1 MRAPISVV
9 IPTLNVAGLLPGAAE
24 ALMAGVTEGVIGE
37 LIVSDGGSGDG
48 TLDVARALGAE
59 IVEGPAGRGGQIA
72 RGVAIARGRWVL
84 ILHADTHLSAHWV
97 EAALRHMA
105 EHEGEAGYFRLVF
118 RASGVAPKLVAFGA
132 NVRSRVFG
140 LPYGDQGLLVARSV
154 LDSVG
159 GVPDIALMEDVVL
172 ARALKGRLR
181 MLEAEAQTS
190 AARYLAEGWVRRVMR
205 NLWTL
210 ARYLLGAR
218 PDALV
223 RGYEARR

>member
-9 IPTLNVAGLLPGAAE
+9 IPTLNVAGLLPGTAH

-37 LIVSDGGSGDG
+37 LIVSDGGSDDG

-72 RGVAIARGRWVL
+72 RGVAVARGRWVL
-84 ILHADTHLSAHWV
+84 VLHADTHLSAHWV

-105 EHEGEAGYFRLVF
+105 EHAGEAGYFRLVF
-118 RASGVAPKLVAFGA
+118 RAAGVAPKLVAFGA

-159 GVPDIALMEDVVL
+159 GVPDVALMEDVVL

-210 ARYLLGAR
+210 ARYLAGAR

>member
-72 RGVAIARGRWVL
+72 RGVAVARGRWVL
-84 ILHADTHLSAHWV
+84 VLHADTHLSAHWV

-118 RASGVAPKLVAFGA
+118 RAAGVAPKLVALGA
-132 NVRSRVFG
+132 NLRSRVFG
-140 LPYGDQGLLVARSV
+140 LPYGDQGLLVSRSV

-159 GVPDIALMEDVVL
+159 GVPDVALMEDVVL

>member
-9 IPTLNVAGLLPGAAE
+9 IPTLNAAGLLPGTAE

-37 LIVSDGGSGDG
+37 LIVSDGGSVDG
-48 TLDVARALGAE
+48 TLEVARALGAE
-59 IVEGPAGRGGQIA
+59 IVEGPSGRGGQIA
-72 RGVAIARGRWVL
+72 RGVAVARGSWVL

-105 EHEGEAGYFRLVF
+105 EHGDAAGYFRLVF
-118 RASGVAPKLVAFGA
+118 RAAGLAPKLVALGA
-132 NVRSRVFG
+132 NLRSRVFG
-140 LPYGDQGLLVARSV
+140 LPYGDQGLLAARSV

-159 GVPDIALMEDVVL
+159 GVPDVPLMEDVAL

-181 MLEAEAQTS
+181 MMEAEAQTS
-190 AARYLAEGWVRRVMR
+190 AARYLAEGWTRRVLR

-210 ARYLLGAR
+210 MRYLAGAR
-218 PDALV
+218 PETLV
-223 RGYEARR
+223 RGYEKRR

>member
-1 MRAPISVV
+1 
-9 IPTLNVAGLLPGAAE
+9 
-24 ALMAGVTEGVIGE
+24 
-37 LIVSDGGSGDG
+37 
-48 TLDVARALGAE
+48 
-59 IVEGPAGRGGQIA
+59 
-72 RGVAIARGRWVL
+72 L

-118 RASGVAPKLVAFGA
+118 RAAGIAPKLVAFGA

-159 GVPDIALMEDVVL
+159 GVPDVALMEDVVL

-210 ARYLLGAR
+210 ARYLAGAR

>member
-1 MRAPISVV
+1 MHAPISVV
-9 IPTLNVAGLLPGAAE
+9 IPTLNVAALLPGTAE

-37 LIVSDGGSGDG
+37 LVVSDGGSDDG

-72 RGVAIARGRWVL
+72 RGVAAARGRWVL

-97 EAALRHMA
+97 EAALRHMR
-105 EHEGEAGYFRLVF
+105 EHGETAGYFRLVF
-118 RASGVAPKLVAFGA
+118 RAAGVAPKLVALGA
-132 NVRSRVFG
+132 NLRSRVFG

-159 GVPDIALMEDVVL
+159 GVPDVALMEDVAL

-181 MLEAEAQTS
+181 MMEAEAQTS
-190 AARYLAEGWVRRVMR
+190 AARYLAEGWARRVMR

-210 ARYLLGAR
+210 VRYLLGAR
-218 PDALV
+218 PEALV

>member
-9 IPTLNVAGLLPGAAE
+9 IPTLNAAALLPGTAE
-24 ALMAGVTEGVIGE
+24 TLMAGVTEGVIGE
-37 LIVSDGGSGDG
+37 LIVSDGGSSDG
-48 TLDVARALGAE
+48 TLDVACALGAE
-59 IVEGPAGRGGQIA
+59 IVEGPAGRGGQIGRGVELA
-72 RGVAIARGRWVL
+72 RGHWVL
-84 ILHADTHLSAHWV
+84 ILHADTHLSAHWL
-97 EAALRHMA
+97 EAALRHMRD
-105 EHEGEAGYFRLVF
+105 HEDAAGYFRLAF
-118 RASGVAPKLVAFGA
+118 RAAGLAPKAVALGA
-132 NVRSRVFG
+132 NVRSKVFG

-159 GVPDIALMEDVVL
+159 GVPDVALMEDVAL

-190 AARYLAEGWVRRVMR
+190 AARYLAEGWARRVLR

-210 ARYLLGAR
+210 ARYLLGVR
-218 PDALV
+218 PELLV